1 MHNRSTSKTEQR
13 SPQVRLD
20 EGIPNC
26 WADLFKAYRHNR
38 VVVLRFRFCGA
49 CAMAA
54 PPDGGAAF
62 SFAQPLSCDS
72 VSHPPDS
79 CPIPSR
85 PTPAPIPRP
94 IPRDRFRS
102 SDLVPAAPS
111 PCCQDALTQPTL
123 LTHPPRRTHR
133 AEPTAQN
140 PPRTTPLRT
149 PPMGEHTVNCS
160 PFGRFFCEPRHETQ

>member
-62 SFAQPLSCDS
+62 RLPNP
-72 VSHPPDS
+72 SHATPWVNPSARFHPVRPPD
-79 CPIPSR
+79 
-85 PTPAPIPRP
+85 PIPRP
-94 IPRDRFRS
+94 IPRDRFRA
-102 SDLVPAAPS
+102 SDPVSATPS
-111 PCCQDALTQPTL
+111 PRCQDAFTQPTL
-123 LTHPPRRTHR
+123 LTHPPHRTHC